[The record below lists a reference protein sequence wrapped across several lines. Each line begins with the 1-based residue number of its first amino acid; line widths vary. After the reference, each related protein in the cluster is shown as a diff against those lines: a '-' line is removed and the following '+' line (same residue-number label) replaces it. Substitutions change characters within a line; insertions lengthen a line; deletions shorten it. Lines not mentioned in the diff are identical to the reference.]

1 MALKTK
7 FIIIISVIFATYSVS
22 LLTDSI
28 FQPNPDYLT
37 AIIGLCGFLIGSLVI
52 AFYIYKVDRDAGRVR
67 NKISI
72 FEKFIKE

>member
-7 FIIIISVIFATYSVS
+7 FTILISFILATYSVS

-28 FQPNPDYLT
+28 FQPNPDYLN

-52 AFYIYKVDRDAGRVR
+52 AFYIYKVDRDAGRVK

-72 FEKFIKE
+72 FEKFI